1 MLVELTSSLN
11 FTNKKLLCGQKGDR
25 LFIKQRSIE
34 IVMGMECG
42 LCETMDGKTGLV
54 PISWLK
60 LLDISDTFD
69 FDPVE
74 LPTDIDVAQFEADI
88 TAALSFH

>member
-1 MLVELTSSLN
+1 MLVELTSSLD
-11 FTNKKLLCGQKGDR
+11 FTNKKLLCGQKGER
-25 LFIKQRSIE
+25 LFSRQRSIE

-60 LLDISDTFD
+60 LIDLSDIAVDL
-69 FDPVE
+69 DPVE
-74 LPTDIDVAQFEADI
+74 LPTDIDVAKFEADC
-88 TAALSFH
+88 TAVLK

>member
-1 MLVELTSSLN
+1 MLAELTSSLN
-11 FTNKKLLCGQKGDR
+11 FTNKKLLRGQKGER
-25 LFIKQRSIE
+25 LFIRPRGIE

-42 LCETMDGKTGLV
+42 LCETMDGKIGLV

-60 LLDISDTFD
+60 SIDTFD
-69 FDPVE
+69 LDPVE

-88 TAALSFH
+88 TAALN

>member
-1 MLVELTSSLN
+1 MLAELISSLN
-11 FTNKKLLCGQKGDR
+11 FTNKKLLCGQKGER
-25 LFIKQRSIE
+25 LFIRPRSVE

-60 LLDISDTFD
+60 LLEIPDNFD
-69 FDPVE
+69 LDPVE
-74 LPTDIDVAQFEADI
+74 LPTDIDVARFEADI
-88 TAALSFH
+88 MATLN